1 MNVLIINGHPTME
14 TSNANKAILE
24 EVKRL
29 LPEAEVSNLQALYPN
44 YQIDVTAEQ
53 AKLVKAD
60 VIVWQFPVNWYSL
73 PALLKKWLDNVF
85 SHGFAYGDNKLMG
98 KKLIL
103 SFTTGAPE
111 EAYQHGGAQNY
122 PFTDFL
128 NIHRQTANHCKL
140 LFREPV
146 ISYGMKYIPEVMPEE
161 ALTTLQQRAKDHA
174 ARLVA
179 QIKELS

>member
-1 MNVLIINGHPTME
+1 MKVLIINGHPTME

-44 YQIDVTAEQ
+44 YQIDVAAEQ
-53 AKLVKAD
+53 AKLAKAD

-128 NIHRQTANHCKL
+128 TCL
-140 LFREPV
+140 
-146 ISYGMKYIPEVMPEE
+146 
-161 ALTTLQQRAKDHA
+161 
-174 ARLVA
+174 
-179 QIKELS
+179 

>member
-1 MNVLIINGHPTME
+1 MKVLIINGHPTME

-29 LPEAEVSNLQALYPN
+29 LPEVEVSNLQALYPN

-140 LFREPV
+140 FFQEPV
-146 ISYGMKYIPEVMPEE
+146 ISYGMKYIPEVMPKEV
-161 ALTTLQQRAKDHA
+161 LTTLQQRAKDHA

-179 QIKELS
+179 KIKELN